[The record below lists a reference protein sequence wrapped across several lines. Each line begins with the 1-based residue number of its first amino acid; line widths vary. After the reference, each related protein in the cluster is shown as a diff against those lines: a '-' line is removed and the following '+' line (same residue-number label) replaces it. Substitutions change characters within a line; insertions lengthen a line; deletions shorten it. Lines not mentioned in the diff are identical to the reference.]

1 MAASMDD
8 NSKSQRS
15 TLKVMDAV
23 PTEARRERANMQR
36 RYIVSGLLI
45 SGVACALATASPAFA
60 NGGGQSC
67 ITVPNANTVCSSPGN
82 VQITSA
88 TPIYDG
94 PPPSIYPPYYPFG
107 VGGYLGTHGH
117 SSSE

>member
-8 NSKSQRS
+8 NRDSRRRLL
-15 TLKVMDAV
+15 TVRNAV
-23 PTEARRERANMQR
+23 PIPAWTGRTNMQR
-36 RYIVSGLLI
+36 RYLVSGLLI
-45 SGVACALATASPAFA
+45 SGAVCALATASPAFA

-67 ITVPNANTVCSSPGN
+67 VTVPNANTVCSSPGN

-94 PPPSIYPPYYPFG
+94 PQPSIYPPYYPFG

-117 SSSE
+117 SSE